1 MVISV
6 FGRNIRALREKYHL
20 TQTEFAERTGVT
32 LTTVSGWETR
42 GIQPR
47 QGTLLEIAQ
56 QFNVSVDD
64 LVSENGYYAKTR
76 GVDPLTITPKPSNT
90 FLPVL
95 GAVPAG
101 DPREAIENYEGEE
114 WCPPKYCKEGNF
126 FLRVTGDSMDKI
138 IPDGSYVLV
147 DTYATANSGDLA
159 LVKVNGDEAT
169 IKRIRFVEGA
179 IFLEPCSTNPEHQ
192 RRIIDRKSPECP
204 EITIMGRVVYA
215 GIDLE

>member
-1 MVISV
+1 MSAPMISHWENR
-6 FGRNIRALREKYHL
+6 GAKPHKRE
-20 TQTEFAERTGVT
+20 T
-32 LTTVSGWETR
+32 
-42 GIQPR
+42 
-47 QGTLLEIAQ
+47 IAAICSL
-56 QFNVSVDD
+56 FNVSEQEVFGYSD
-64 LVSENGYYAKTR
+64 GYYAKTR